1 MKTFAISP
9 ELIAFFAVLGSVIV
23 IALVAFLIYLYLKPK
38 LKHDD
43 KPTEEQILHEEMDR
57 ILKPI
62 EDEETA
68 KAVEDY
74 KDEEE

>member
-1 MKTFAISP
+1 MTLAVSP
-9 ELIAFFAVLGSVIV
+9 ELLTFLIILGVVVVIG
-23 IALVAFLIYLYLKPK
+23 VASFLIYLYLRPK

-62 EDEETA
+62 DDEETA
-68 KAVEDY
+68 KAVEQY

>member
-1 MKTFAISP
+1 MST
-9 ELIAFFAVLGSVIV
+9 ELIAFLVVLGAAVL
-23 IALVAFLIYLYLKPK
+23 IAVVAFLIYLYLKPR

-43 KPTEEQILHEEMDR
+43 KPSEEQILHEEMDR
-57 ILKPI
+57 VLKPI

-68 KAVEDY
+68 KAVEEY

>member
-1 MKTFAISP
+1 MST
-9 ELIAFFAVLGSVIV
+9 ELIAFLVVLGAAVL
-23 IALVAFLIYLYLKPK
+23 IAVVAFLIYLYLKPR

-57 ILKPI
+57 VLKPI

-68 KAVEDY
+68 KAVEEY

>member
-1 MKTFAISP
+1 MSTELLAFLVVLGAAV
-9 ELIAFFAVLGSVIV
+9 LIAV
-23 IALVAFLIYLYLKPK
+23 VAFLIYLYLKPR

-43 KPTEEQILHEEMDR
+43 KPTEEQILHAEMDR
-57 ILKPI
+57 VLKPI

-68 KAVEDY
+68 KAVEEY

>member
-1 MKTFAISP
+1 MTLALSP
-9 ELIAFFAVLGSVIV
+9 ELLTFLIILGVVVVIG
-23 IALVAFLIYLYLKPK
+23 VASFLIYLYLRPK

-62 EDEETA
+62 DDEETA
-68 KAVEDY
+68 KAVEQY

>member
-1 MKTFAISP
+1 MIFAVSTDVIVF
-9 ELIAFFAVLGSVIV
+9 LVVLGSAAV
-23 IALVAFLIYLYLKPK
+23 IAIVAFLIYLYLRPR

-57 ILKPI
+57 VLKPI
-62 EDEETA
+62 EDDDTA
-68 KAVEDY
+68 KAVEEY